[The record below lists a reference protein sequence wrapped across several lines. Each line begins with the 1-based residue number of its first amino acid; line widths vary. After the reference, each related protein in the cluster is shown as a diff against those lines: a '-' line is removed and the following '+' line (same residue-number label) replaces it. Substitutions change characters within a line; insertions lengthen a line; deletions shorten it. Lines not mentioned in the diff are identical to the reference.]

1 VETPGAETDPNQ
13 GQVVADRYLLLSLCG
28 KGGMGSVWRAQDLRE
43 ARECAVKILHRTA
56 PERVPHLAERFL
68 REAKV
73 ATAIDSP
80 NAVRVLDYG
89 VDGGL
94 PFIVMEL
101 LEGETLAATLRRSG
115 RITAVETFAI
125 VDQVAKALARAHEIG
140 VVHRDLKP
148 ANIFLSRA
156 SDGGITAKV
165 LDFGI
170 AKIVDDETI
179 SRDLT
184 ETGAVLGTPHYMSP
198 EQIDGARYV
207 DRRADLWSL
216 AVIAFECITGR
227 RPFQGDGLRA
237 LFLAICVHERPL
249 ASALCSVP
257 SGFDAWFAK
266 CTNTDPAKRHRSA
279 MELAEELGRVCHG
292 TITETEQGA
301 TRVGGGATQDGTES
315 GDSLSGSVAVPRF
328 ASERGRWLAAHSDSK
343 QRAKGTLDS
352 STRRSRWPS
361 FRVLAISVVLLA
373 SGAWLSVGGTAS
385 KPPARTSESF
395 APLPSGVEQ
404 APAPLASVSVPVIE
418 SRRGTSAPHS
428 SAFDPKAERQKP
440 RMARAV
446 GFRHGAVPKPTPL
459 EAHDAGSVTSAQATQ
474 LAVPV
479 HSPETVP
486 AEQAIPSAKPELWNF
501 SEMLK
506 DRK

>member
-1 VETPGAETDPNQ
+1 VETPGAGSDPNQ

-28 KGGMGSVWRAQDLRE
+28 KGGMGSVWRARDLPE
-43 ARECAVKILHRTA
+43 GRECAVKILHRTA
-56 PERVPHLAERFL
+56 PERFPHLAERFL

-89 VDGGL
+89 VDRGL

-156 SDGGITAKV
+156 SDGGIAAKV

-170 AKIVDDETI
+170 AKIVDDETV
-179 SRDLT
+179 SKDLT

-249 ASALCSVP
+249 ASSLCSVP

-266 CTNTDPAKRHRSA
+266 CTNTDPAKRYRSA
-279 MELAEELGRVCHG
+279 AELAEELGRVCHG
-292 TITETEQGA
+292 TVAETEQGP
-301 TRVGGGATQDGTES
+301 TGVGGGATREGTES

-328 ASERGRWLAAHSDSK
+328 ASERDRWLAGHSDSK
-343 QRAKGTLDS
+343 QRAKNAFDS
-352 STRRSRWPS
+352 SAARSRLPS
-361 FRVLAISVVLLA
+361 FRVWGVLVLLLLATGVGLSARGSGSTPPHISQSLPFTPSSSAENPPITLPSVVA
-373 SGAWLSVGGTAS
+373 T
-385 KPPARTSESF
+385 
-395 APLPSGVEQ
+395 
-404 APAPLASVSVPVIE
+404 VIE
-418 SRRGTSAPHS
+418 PTHGASAPDS
-428 SAFDPKAERQKP
+428 S
-440 RMARAV
+440 
-446 GFRHGAVPKPTPL
+446 T
-459 EAHDAGSVTSAQATQ
+459 GS
-474 LAVPV
+474 
-479 HSPETVP
+479 
-486 AEQAIPSAKPELWNF
+486 KPELPKPSVVPAARLRATSVAKRTPPREAVVSSATPFAESAPSAEPPPSEQITPSRKPEVWDYG
-501 SEMLK
+501 EMLK